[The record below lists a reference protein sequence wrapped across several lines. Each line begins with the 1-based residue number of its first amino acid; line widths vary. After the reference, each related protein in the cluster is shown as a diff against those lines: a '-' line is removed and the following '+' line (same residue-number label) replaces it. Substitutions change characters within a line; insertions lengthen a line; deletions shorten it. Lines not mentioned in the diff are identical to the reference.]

1 MKLVAAGGLIAMA
14 CACGRSSGTTAHD
27 AAPSSPAGDAGLTA
41 REPAPATT
49 TSATPPRLAWH
60 GKYASTAATLY
71 IPSDWKGVH
80 WKVDDDGAG
89 VGQGDLD
96 FVVDS
101 GGRLHG
107 TLSGPLGP
115 ATLDGL
121 VTDRR
126 LTATL
131 SPSDRER
138 GYAGT
143 LQGSM
148 ADSTGE
154 GTISASPGLAGAVRL
169 AKFSLNAA
177 GANDPGP

>member
-1 MKLVAAGGLIAMA
+1 MRRAAAGGLIAMA
-14 CACGRSSGTTAHD
+14 CACSRSSGSTAQD
-27 AAPSSPAGDAGLTA
+27 AAPSSPAIDAGRIP
-41 REPAPATT
+41 REPAPA
-49 TSATPPRLAWH
+49 AAAAAAPRLAWR
-60 GKYASTAATLY
+60 GKYTSTAATLY

-89 VGQGDLD
+89 VGQGDLA

-121 VTDRR
+121 VAGGRVS
-126 LTATL
+126 ATL
-131 SPSDRER
+131 SPSDHER

-148 ADSTGE
+148 AESSGE
-154 GTISASPGLAGAVRL
+154 GTISASPGLAGAVRS
-169 AKFSLNAA
+169 AQFRLNAA
-177 GANDPGP
+177 GADDAGP